1 MDKPIMIT
9 KEGYNLIIEELNVLK
24 SAARK
29 EAEEKLV
36 YAQSLDPTVIEDEV
50 YIKAKEELALL
61 DERIKQLENML
72 ENAVIVEDD
81 KTTPADTE
89 DVVTFKKDIEAI
101 LKMIVEREKEKER
114 ILSEAYEWA
123 LDRQHELQYIAQPIY
138 MTFPKGDTIDD
149 GDGFTMSVF
158 YKKSTGEA
166 VLRRDWER
174 RMAIAYNILTN
185 YDEIAKIAPKSL
197 KLMLQNGL
205 KIKKRWEEEHGYYN

>member
-1 MDKPIMIT
+1 MIT
-9 KEGYNLIIEELNVLK
+9 KEGYNLIIEELNALK

-36 YAQSLDPTVIEDEV
+36 YAQSLDPTVIEDED

-72 ENAVIVEDD
+72 KNAVIVEDD

-89 DVVTFKKDIEAI
+89 EVVTFKKDIEAI

-114 ILSEAYEWA
+114 ILSEAYDWA
-123 LDRQHELQYIAQPIY
+123 EGQRQTFGFIAQPIRLELNH
-138 MTFPKGDTIDD
+138 GDYVDD
-149 GDGFTMSVF
+149 RDGFKVSMF

-166 VLRRDWER
+166 LLRRDWSER
-174 RMAIAYNILTN
+174 SIVQYNIIVN
-185 YDEIAKIAPKSL
+185 YEEIAKIAPKSL
-197 KLMLQNGL
+197 KQMLKNGL
-205 KIKKRWEEEHGYYN
+205 ELKELWEDNYL